1 MSSLLSFV
9 GWAVLPNVGTSAQM
23 MSACPP
29 LIFILLLTLLRRLQ
43 YVTSILQNVYYGITI
58 RAGEPRPQP
67 PSPRYAR
74 HRRRIFILV
83 VTSYLLYTLYETF
96 HQVQVTG
103 DFYRVLGVSPLADE
117 RTIKSR
123 FRRLAAQHHPDKRGY
138 GDGGPSDDYFVYLKL
153 AQDTLLDPA
162 KRFAYDRF
170 GPDMLS
176 WGDRKTMQD
185 FLFAGLQR
193 SVPQY
198 VVGLL
203 TIIVLNFTYWSNWG
217 RYVSHHPGVLKQWNQ
232 STNLNQWRFFTF
244 AALITLEA
252 ALVTRP
258 KALFMPGL
266 YIPPAVRSLLGFSPT
281 FYLLPFQILT
291 LAQRASVTLHIFI
304 SQLTPPEVS
313 KGSSSAPGERIH
325 PQTMQRLAQLGQ
337 LSRATDGEATRL
349 LQLGLAPFRGDR
361 EGTATLRK
369 GMKEGL
375 VLSSVRASPEVQ
387 QAIAQ
392 VMERKKPE
400 KNGKAD

>member
-9 GWAVLPNVGTSAQM
+9 GWAVLPN
-23 MSACPP
+23 
-29 LIFILLLTLLRRLQ
+29 

-103 DFYRVLGVSPLADE
+103 DFYRALGVSPLADE

-138 GDGGPSDDYFVYLKL
+138 GDGDPSDDYFVYLKL

-170 GPDMLS
+170 GPDILS

-198 VVGLL
+198 VVGLV
-203 TIIVLNFTYWSNWG
+203 TIIILNFTYWSNWG
-217 RYVSHHPGVLKQWNQ
+217 RY
-232 STNLNQWRFFTF
+232 WRFFTF

-252 ALVTRP
+252 ALITRP
-258 KALFMPGL
+258 KALFMPGF
-266 YIPPAVRSLLGFSPT
+266 YIPPAIRSLLGISPT

-291 LAQRASVTLHIFI
+291 LAQRAS
-304 SQLTPPEVS
+304 
-313 KGSSSAPGERIH
+313 
-325 PQTMQRLAQLGQ
+325 TMQRLAQLAQ

-361 EGTATLRK
+361 EGIATLRK

-400 KNGKAD
+400 KDSKAD

>member
-9 GWAVLPNVGTSAQM
+9 GWAVLPN
-23 MSACPP
+23 
-29 LIFILLLTLLRRLQ
+29 

-103 DFYRVLGVSPLADE
+103 DFYRALGVSPLADE

-138 GDGGPSDDYFVYLKL
+138 GDGDPSDDYFVYLKL

-170 GPDMLS
+170 GPDILS

-198 VVGLL
+198 VVGLV
-203 TIIVLNFTYWSNWG
+203 TIIILNFTYWSNWG
-217 RYVSHHPGVLKQWNQ
+217 RY
-232 STNLNQWRFFTF
+232 WRFFTF

-252 ALVTRP
+252 ALITRP
-258 KALFMPGL
+258 KALFMPGF
-266 YIPPAVRSLLGFSPT
+266 YIPPAIRSLLGISPT

-304 SQLTPPEVS
+304 SQLTPPEASVS
-313 KGSSSAPGERIH
+313 IHRRCNGSRSWLNSPGLR
-325 PQTMQRLAQLGQ
+325 TARLHGFF
-337 LSRATDGEATRL
+337 SWVL
-349 LQLGLAPFRGDR
+349 LPSEFRGDR
-361 EGTATLRK
+361 EGIATLRK

-400 KNGKAD
+400 KNSKAD

>member
-1 MSSLLSFV
+1 M
-9 GWAVLPNVGTSAQM
+9 
-23 MSACPP
+23 
-29 LIFILLLTLLRRLQ
+29 LTLLRRLQ

-103 DFYRVLGVSPLADE
+103 DFYRALGVSPLADE

-138 GDGGPSDDYFVYLKL
+138 GDGDPSDDYFVYLKL

-170 GPDMLS
+170 GPDILS

-198 VVGLL
+198 VVGLV
-203 TIIVLNFTYWSNWG
+203 TIIILNFTYWSNWG
-217 RYVSHHPGVLKQWNQ
+217 RYVSHQPRSFLKQWDQ

-252 ALVTRP
+252 ALITRP
-258 KALFMPGL
+258 KALFMPGF
-266 YIPPAVRSLLGFSPT
+266 YIPPAIRSLLGISPT

-325 PQTMQRLAQLGQ
+325 PQTMQRLAQLAQ

-361 EGTATLRK
+361 EGIATLRK

-400 KNGKAD
+400 KDSKAD